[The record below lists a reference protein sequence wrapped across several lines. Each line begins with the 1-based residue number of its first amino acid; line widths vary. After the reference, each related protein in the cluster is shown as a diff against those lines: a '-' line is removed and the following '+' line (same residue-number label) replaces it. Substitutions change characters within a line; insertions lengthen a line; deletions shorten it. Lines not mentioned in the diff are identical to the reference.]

1 MTIRISNFE
10 TVKQGTRTEFVRV
23 EYIAHSIDDCKDGI
37 DAMAYELAVE
47 HRNTISIGQV
57 IATPA

>member
-1 MTIRISNFE
+1 MTVRISNLE
-10 TVKQGTRTEFVRV
+10 TVKQGTRTELVRV

-37 DAMAYELAVE
+37 DAMAYELAAE
-47 HRNTISIGQV
+47 HMNTITIGQV